1 MTENKDT
8 EMLAEYDRFFYRSS
22 LVSMFWAVIQARKKR
37 KSAFKMKQLSDALKV
52 DKSVVSRW
60 FANSPNWTANTVSDI
75 ANALDLEIRVS
86 VYDRTDGKI
95 YTPSGEQTQ
104 ALTTSC
110 PSTIDETPR
119 INTAST
125 FNGPRVFAS

>member
-1 MTENKDT
+1 MAMTEKKQA

-37 KSAFKMKQLSDALKV
+37 KSAFKLKQLSDALNV

-60 FANSPNWTANTVSDI
+60 FSNSPNWTANTVADI

-86 VYDRTDGKI
+86 VYDRTDGHI
-95 YTPSGEQTQ
+95 YTPSGVQNPAQT
-104 ALTTSC
+104 TTEPTTLERPITQSGA
-110 PSTIDETPR
+110 T
-119 INTAST
+119 NM
-125 FNGPRVFAS
+125 RVFVT